1 MAFEPDALAI
11 LSGRYVGVLGT
22 LLATGAPGLACVW
35 YGFDGDD
42 IIVATPAGRRK
53 DKNVRTDPR
62 LSLLIDGSDHN
73 DPPGGYRGV
82 EIRGHAIIEDDP
94 GGGLRR
100 LIVARYLDP
109 IPPEFE
115 QRVIAEERRIIR
127 ITPTKVRVWDI
138 ASGRR

>member
-11 LSGRYVGVLGT
+11 LTGRYVGVLGT

-62 LSLLIDGSDHN
+62 LS
-73 DPPGGYRGV
+73 
-82 EIRGHAIIEDDP
+82 AIIEDDP
-94 GGGLRR
+94 GGHLRR
-100 LIVARYLDP
+100 LIVRRYLDP

-115 QRVIAEERRIIR
+115 QRVTAEERRIIR
-127 ITPTKVRVWDI
+127 ITPTRVRVWDF